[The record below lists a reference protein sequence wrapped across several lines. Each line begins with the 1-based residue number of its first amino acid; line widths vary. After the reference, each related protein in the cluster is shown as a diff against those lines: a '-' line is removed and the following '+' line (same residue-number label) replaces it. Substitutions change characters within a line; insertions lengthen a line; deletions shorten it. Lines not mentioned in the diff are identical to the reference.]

1 MMATNGSQRMLAWTL
16 AGVVT
21 LGGCAAVIT
30 NQRPSF
36 ATPLA
41 ARCHLQWE
49 LDWSAHLL
57 LGIREMSD
65 KQNEMKEKKSVEVT
79 VGIWLVMGM
88 SFGAAF
94 GAAFGNAGVGVAL
107 GTVAGIVIGT
117 ALSRRSKDNDGRDD
131 A

>member
-1 MMATNGSQRMLAWTL
+1 
-16 AGVVT
+16 
-21 LGGCAAVIT
+21 
-30 NQRPSF
+30 
-36 ATPLA
+36 
-41 ARCHLQWE
+41 
-49 LDWSAHLL
+49 
-57 LGIREMSD
+57 MSD
-65 KQNEMKEKKSVEVT
+65 KQNELKEKKPVQVT

-117 ALSRRSKDNDGRDD
+117 ALSRRSKDNDGGDD

>member
-1 MMATNGSQRMLAWTL
+1 MAAQVML
-16 AGVVT
+16 
-21 LGGCAAVIT
+21 
-30 NQRPSF
+30 S
-36 ATPLA
+36 
-41 ARCHLQWE
+41 
-49 LDWSAHLL
+49 

-65 KQNEMKEKKSVEVT
+65 KQNEMKGKRPVKAT

-117 ALSRRSKDNDGRDD
+117 ALSRHSKDNDGGDD

>member
-1 MMATNGSQRMLAWTL
+1 M
-16 AGVVT
+16 
-21 LGGCAAVIT
+21 I
-30 NQRPSF
+30 
-36 ATPLA
+36 
-41 ARCHLQWE
+41 
-49 LDWSAHLL
+49 
-57 LGIREMSD
+57 
-65 KQNEMKEKKSVEVT
+65 NEMKEKKSVEVI

-117 ALSRRSKDNDGRDD
+117 ALSRRSKNNDGGDD